1 MASITAK
8 VKKKKMADVAT
19 ANMGPVGSM
28 LSAQETKFGSPTLAQ
43 QTQMREMVSAKMKAD
58 MAVPSANPMG
68 PSSVPSANIV
78 EDVKVPSA
86 NMGAKAMVKKKAPMD
101 ADVYDPRIGGYGKS
115 MGPQES
121 GEAAVQ
127 RIMKSKVKRKKVM

>member
-8 VKKKKMADVAT
+8 VKKKKMSDVAT
-19 ANMGPVGSM
+19 ANMGPVGSV
-28 LSAQETKFGSPTLAQ
+28 LSAQEPKFGAPTLAQ
-43 QTQMREMVSAKMKAD
+43 QTQMREMVTAKMQANS
-58 MAVPSANPMG
+58 AVPSANMMAPVAA
-68 PSSVPSANIV
+68 PSARIQEEVAPNIKSKVKSKSSVN
-78 EDVKVPSA
+78 
-86 NMGAKAMVKKKAPMD
+86 
-101 ADVYDPRIGGYGKS
+101 ADVYDERIGGYGKS